1 MSTTSS
7 LFKPPRPGTA
17 KFISNNKLADEDV
30 LDIRSKLKQKANL
43 LKYISENLSV
53 EAIAKEYKISVRSVK
68 GISSGE
74 SWKHLQE

>member
-1 MSTTSS
+1 MSSAS

-17 KFISNNKLADEDV
+17 KFISNNKLTDDDV